1 VSASVA
7 YPFLRISP
15 ENITA
20 SPWLV
25 SLDAAAESALEDRV
39 DKWDYLS
46 KLVLSRSVSV
56 DLEGVAEDLDID
68 ISRLSIA
75 VVTTL
80 GTGGARGDRLKRIVS
95 RCQISTDD
103 QVAHISIEPLGLEL
117 SQTIKLVTEVILD
130 APGSG
135 GRLAPKQPGMRLWSD
150 SQTSYVEP
158 DSARF
163 PVETSNFS
171 KLFKDQM
178 PGALYYLSLS
188 AGDWEQDFG
197 NAARL
202 YLNSEE
208 IDFCVRFSAGDET
221 VLRLVMSAIVNQLVR
236 RAISDESFSLDE
248 RSSLPTSINAIVRSW
263 IQQAFPNQ
271 SMETVRTMSAHN
283 PARFEAA
290 LASLGLQG

>member
-1 VSASVA
+1 MNASVA

-15 ENITA
+15 ENINA
-20 SPWLV
+20 SQWLM
-25 SLDAAAESALEDRV
+25 SLDATAESALGNRI

-46 KLVLSRSVSV
+46 KLTLSRSVSV
-56 DLEGVAEDLDID
+56 DLEGVARDLGID
-68 ISRLSIA
+68 TSRLRIA
-75 VVTTL
+75 VLTTL

-95 RCQISTDD
+95 RCQISAED

-117 SQTIKLVTEVILD
+117 SQAVKLVTEVILD
-130 APGSG
+130 APGAG
-135 GRLAPKQPGMRLWSD
+135 GRLSPKQRGMRLWSD
-150 SQTSYVEP
+150 TQTAYVEP

-163 PVETSNFS
+163 PVETSSFS

-178 PGALYYLSLS
+178 PGALYYLSL
-188 AGDWEQDFG
+188 AAVDWEQDFG

-208 IDFCVRFSAGDET
+208 IDFCARFSAGDET

-236 RAISDESFSLDE
+236 RAIADESFLLDD
-248 RSSLPTSINAIVRSW
+248 RSSLPTSINGIVRSW

-271 SMETVRTMSAHN
+271 SIETVRTMSVHN
-283 PARFEAA
+283 TARFEAA